1 MPKAIV
7 IKKIGQAKPTWSVF
21 DSDKGLFS
29 LSVHS
34 PLLYPAD
41 KVCGDVYAV
50 HKLLLDLA
58 HVEWYGTLPRE
69 VYVFGTLPARMQHN
83 REVYDVVAVPLSSS
97 ITKESQ

>member
-7 IKKIGQAKPTWSVF
+7 IKKIGQAKPTWRVF
-21 DSDKGLFS
+21 DSDKGMFS

-58 HVEWYGTLPRE
+58 HVEWYGTLPKE
-69 VYVFGTLPARMQHN
+69 VYVFGTLPARMQQG
-83 REVYDVVAVPLSSS
+83 REVYDVVATPLPEKFF
-97 ITKESQ
+97 KEKI